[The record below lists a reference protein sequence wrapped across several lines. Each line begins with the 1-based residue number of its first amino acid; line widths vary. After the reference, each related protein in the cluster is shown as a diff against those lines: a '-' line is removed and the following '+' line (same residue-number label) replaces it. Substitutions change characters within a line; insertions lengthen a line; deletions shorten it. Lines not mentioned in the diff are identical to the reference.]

1 MIPESYLFDQ
11 STIKD
16 IIESDEVVQEYR
28 LFFSLFDWSLV
39 EQWEAQQS
47 PRGRP
52 AHPESAY
59 IKAFLIRIREGMI
72 YTSQLRRFLT
82 ATSTPGY

>member
-16 IIESDEVVQEYR
+16 IIESDEVVQDYR
-28 LFFSLFDWSLV
+28 SFFSLFDWSLV
-39 EQWEAQQS
+39 DQWEAQQS